1 MAVGLTIDAKELLN
15 GAKLF
20 DAIAKKLPSKIHDIL
35 NANAED
41 IVTRAK
47 NDAPA
52 DRGDLRKYIS
62 FKSVKLA
69 EIHITCN
76 VPYAAYIEFG
86 TGRYAA
92 QQVSKYPG
100 EYQKFAAQY
109 RTGNRQF
116 PPIKLI
122 MEWVIRKGIVATYDI
137 RSRNIKT
144 RAGRRI
150 GTGKSKAEQKR
161 AAQMAY
167 VIARSIFM
175 NGIHPHPFMIPAFID
190 QQLKIIKDFK
200 ILLEKLKNLNV

>member
-20 DAIAKKLPSKIHDIL
+20 DAIAKKLPGKIHDIL

-41 IVTRAK
+41 IVTKAK

-62 FKSVKLA
+62 FKSIKLA

-92 QQVSKYPG
+92 QTVSKYPA

-122 MEWVIRKGIVATYDI
+122 MEWVIRKGLVATF
-137 RSRNIKT
+137 NVKT
-144 RAGRRI
+144 RKRV
-150 GTGKSKAEQKR
+150 GTGKSKAEQER
-161 AAQMAY
+161 ASQMAY
-167 VIARSIFM
+167 VIARSIFI
-175 NGIHPHPFMIPAFID
+175 NGVHPHPFMIPALID
-190 QQLKIIKDFK
+190 QTPKIIKDFK